1 MLPLTS
7 QCIWASAQRQPFLVS
22 PGGELKYILSTKWF
36 KGELA
41 QGTSS
46 EEHRMQRSCA
56 LCSASHGR
64 VSPALK
70 PGSQRGGERP
80 ADCGERDR
88 GRSVRGRVQRRSSCC
103 LFRRHREIRK
113 LQRSYLN
120 IHLIYDYTAFAPKK
134 TKKKRSEV
142 TVCSAPNHNCLEGFY
157 HHFTTNHLG
166 LSFLTLVR
174 Y

>member
-7 QCIWASAQRQPFLVS
+7 QCIWSSAQRQPFLVS

-56 LCSASHGR
+56 LCSASHER

-103 LFRRHREIRK
+103 LFCPHREIRK
-113 LQRSYLN
+113 LQRPYLN
-120 IHLIYDYTAFAPKK
+120 IHLIYDYTAFAQQ
-134 TKKKRSEV
+134 TKKRKDQMLPCV
-142 TVCSAPNHNCLEGFY
+142 LPQIIIV
-157 HHFTTNHLG
+157 
-166 LSFLTLVR
+166 
-174 Y
+174 